1 MLASRRLGGGY
12 LFGGRPFG
20 FLPPPLTLPTTIS
33 RASIAVSRAH
43 RGLPYAIR
51 CRLALAPA
59 PPS

>member
-1 MLASRRLGGGY
+1 MLASRRLGY

-43 RGLPYAIR
+43 RGLPYALFDVGSR
-51 CRLALAPA
+51 
-59 PPS
+59 